1 LRLFFFPSKHDDF
14 SGFFNKKIIIIYYLL
29 FYLFLCHV
37 TRVQNFAIQKN
48 IDSKEAEISD
58 AIFLVLDAYAP
69 ATPRGILLF
78 YENYVNFHPYTR

>member
-1 LRLFFFPSKHDDF
+1 
-14 SGFFNKKIIIIYYLL
+14 
-29 FYLFLCHV
+29 
-37 TRVQNFAIQKN
+37 VQNFAIQKN

>member
-1 LRLFFFPSKHDDF
+1 
-14 SGFFNKKIIIIYYLL
+14 
-29 FYLFLCHV
+29 
-37 TRVQNFAIQKN
+37 VQNFAIQKN

-78 YENYVNFHPYTR
+78 YENYVNFHPYTRWCVPPPPFPLFGEGIWIP